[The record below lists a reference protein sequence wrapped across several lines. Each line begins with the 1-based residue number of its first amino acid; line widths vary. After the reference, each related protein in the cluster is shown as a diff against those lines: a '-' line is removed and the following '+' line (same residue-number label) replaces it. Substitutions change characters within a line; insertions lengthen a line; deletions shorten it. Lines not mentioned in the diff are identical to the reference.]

1 MLNIEQVEYTI
12 NRDFKI
18 GPISLTLST
27 GFYHLLGP
35 NGSGKTTLLDI
46 ISGLIPAKKGIISIS
61 EEPVT
66 LFNTINISQ
75 LRRYLTQQQDIHFSL
90 SVKEMLFIAHND
102 LNIQSKT
109 NHIILAGLDLL
120 PLLDK
125 KICNLSGGE
134 QQRAHLARV
143 LLNIDSHSPQLLLF
157 DEPYTGL
164 DVKHK
169 YWLNHYLKQQAAD
182 HCIIICHH
190 ELNLALNCNQSAIIM
205 NKGAIH
211 TVVTDAST
219 IKKDTL
225 MRVFSL
231 PEGSINTL
239 NDSKVQIIGI

>member
-12 NRDFKI
+12 NRDFKVGSI
-18 GPISLTLST
+18 TLSLDA

-46 ISGLIPAKKGIISIS
+46 IAGLTPAQKGSVHIN
-61 EEPVT
+61 EEPVSA
-66 LFNTINISQ
+66 FNNLKICQ
-75 LRRYLTQQQDIHFSL
+75 LRRYLTQQQSIHFSL
-90 SVKEMLFIAHND
+90 SVKEMLLIAHNK
-102 LNIQSKT
+102 LNIESRT
-109 NHIILAGLDLL
+109 NREILSGLDLL
-120 PLLDK
+120 HLLDK
-125 KICNLSGGE
+125 KICHLSGGE

-143 LLNIDSHSPQLLLF
+143 LLNIDSSSPQLLLF

-169 YWLNHYLKQQAAD
+169 YWLNHYLKQQAVY
-182 HCIIICHH
+182 HCVIICHH

-205 NKGAIH
+205 NKGAID

-225 MRVFSL
+225 IRVFSL
-231 PEGSINTL
+231 PEQSFNTL